1 MLVFWYRE
9 ITERWR
15 ELILVLTNFVLVYQ
29 VRNQKGK

>member
-9 ITERWR
+9 ITERRR